1 MREVRWSL
9 GGGRGPGQARQAWL
23 SLGGRL
29 TLGARM
35 ARRSPE
41 ELELGEE
48 VGGPLEQPEEA
59 RARRTLARLLRLQVR
74 ARVRA

>member
-9 GGGRGPGQARQAWL
+9 EGGRGPGQARQAWL
-23 SLGGRL
+23 RSDGRL
-29 TLGARM
+29 TLGARR

-41 ELELGEE
+41 EVELGP
-48 VGGPLEQPEEA
+48 GGPLEQPEEA
-59 RARRTLARLLRLQVR
+59 RARRTPARLLRLQVR